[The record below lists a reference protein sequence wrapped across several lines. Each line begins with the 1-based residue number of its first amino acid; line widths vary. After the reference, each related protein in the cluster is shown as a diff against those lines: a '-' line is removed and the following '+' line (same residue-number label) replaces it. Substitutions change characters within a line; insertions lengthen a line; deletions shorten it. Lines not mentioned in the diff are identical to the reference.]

1 VFVHVIFPETLPQ
14 IVNSIKVGTAIS
26 WAVVVA
32 AELVAA
38 QYGLGHMIIDA
49 ATFFRVADVY
59 VGIVF
64 IGLVGFVLEQII
76 IWLENRFVHWSGK

>member
-1 VFVHVIFPETLPQ
+1 
-14 IVNSIKVGTAIS
+14 
-26 WAVVVA
+26 
-32 AELVAA
+32 
-38 QYGLGHMIIDA
+38 MIIDA